1 MKRFKKLLVLFFFV
15 IGLIV
20 VLFYGCGGGE
30 GSSDKDS
37 SSGRVELY
45 VTDDMSDYK
54 QVMTT
59 INDVQLMH
67 TGTGTN
73 CDVLSAPV
81 SLDITDL
88 SSILQLVDV
97 SQCNPNNYNRI
108 HIEFDKSVELMNKD
122 GLMSTCSYT
131 QYKTDNNQPNVL
143 HCNETTCS
151 MDINGAVNVFA
162 NQTEKL
168 ALDFDLKD
176 FDISYTP
183 TGCAVTMKVSPLNSS
198 AMMQKRNMGYR
209 ECITGNISNLNIND
223 KSFTMVKGKKTF
235 SINYSQ
241 VHQQNIDYLLQFA
254 IENDLKVKVEISQM
268 DANTCLASS
277 IYILIEGTVSNLNTH
292 ENSFKLTFKNNNMIN
307 INYNEAINKNC
318 IEGSLFDGAYVE
330 IKLFGYDDANNY
342 YLANCIQLRS

>member
-1 MKRFKKLLVLFFFV
+1 MKGLKKLLVLFFFV

-20 VLFYGCGGGE
+20 VLFYGCGGSDGD
-30 GSSDKDS
+30 SDKGDS

-45 VTDDMSDYK
+45 VTDDISDYK

-59 INDVQLMH
+59 IKDVQLMH
-67 TGTGTN
+67 TGTGAN
-73 CDVLSAPV
+73 CDILSAPV

-97 SQCNPNNYNRI
+97 SECNPNNYNRI
-108 HIEFDKSVELMNKD
+108 HIELDKSVELMNKD
-122 GLMSTCSYT
+122 GLMSTCLYT

-143 HCNETTCS
+143 HCDGIICF

-176 FDISYTP
+176 FDVSYTSY
-183 TGCAVTMKVSPLNSS
+183 GCAVTMKVSPLNSS

-209 ECITGNISNLNIND
+209 ECISGGISNLNIND
-223 KSFTMVKGKKTF
+223 KSFTMVKGRKTF
-235 SINYSQ
+235 TINYSQ
-241 VHQQNIDYLLQFA
+241 VHQQNIDHLLQFA

-268 DANTCLASS
+268 DANTCMASS
-277 IYILIEGTVSNLNTH
+277 IYIMIEGTISNLNMH
-292 ENSFKLTFKNNNMIN
+292 ETSFKLTFKNNMIN
-307 INYNEAINKNC
+307 ISYNEAFNKNC
-318 IEGSLFDGAYVE
+318 IEGSLFDGAYIE
-330 IKLFGYDDANNY
+330 IKLFGYDSANNY
-342 YLANCIQLRS
+342 YLANCIHLRS